1 MKIHTGD
8 TVICI
13 SGKDKG
19 KQGTVLR
26 TLEDKNRVIVEGIN
40 MRTKHIKKTQNGPGQ
55 RIKYEA
61 SIHASN
67 VMILDPK
74 TKKPSRIGYKIDS
87 KGVKTRVALAS
98 GEVITKTAATKAKT
112 TKKAE
117 KTQKL
122 SAKEDAKTDA
132 SRPSSAKATDGR
144 PATKTPFW
152 KRGGKGDKNDG
163 SSGSSGAD
171 GGANVIQTAHRS
183 QGG

>member
-8 TVICI
+8 TVLVI

-26 TLEDKNRVIVEGIN
+26 VLDTQNRLVVEGVN

-55 RIKYEA
+55 RVTYEA
-61 SIHASN
+61 SLHASN

-74 TKKPSRIGYKIDS
+74 TKKPTRIGYKVDE
-87 KGVKTRVALAS
+87 KTGKKTRIALAS
-98 GEVITKTAATKAKT
+98 GEAISKSAATKAKT
-112 TKKAE
+112 TKKTE
-117 KTQKL
+117 KSDK
-122 SAKEDAKTDA
+122 KEDKKDAAKPA
-132 SRPSSAKATDGR
+132 AAPS
-144 PATKTPFW
+144 TKTPFW
-152 KRGGKGDKNDG
+152 KRSGKSDKGDG
-163 SSGSSGAD
+163 STGSSGAD